1 MSRSRRKPYII
12 IPKRSK
18 YKAYNKRLF
27 NKRLRRL
34 SIDISFSY
42 SSFRKYNQSW
52 DIKDYIIYS
61 PEEHKAYR
69 K

>member
-18 YKAYNKRLF
+18 YKGFLKRLY

-34 SIDISFSY
+34 QIDSNFSY
-42 SSFRKYNQSW
+42 KTYRKYNNSW
-52 DIKDYIIYS
+52 DIKDYIFYS
-61 PEEHKAYR
+61 PDNPEAYR

>member
-12 IPKRSK
+12 VPKRSK
-18 YKAYNKRLF
+18 YKGFIKRLF

-34 SIDISFSY
+34 EINYNFSY
-42 SSFRKYNQSW
+42 KTYRKYNDSW
-52 DIKDYIIYS
+52 EIKDYIFYS
-61 PEEHKAYR
+61 PYDTKAYR

>member
-1 MSRSRRKPYII
+1 MSRSRKKPYII

-34 SIDISFSY
+34 PIDIPFSY

-61 PEEHKAYR
+61 PNIPKAYR